1 MKKDLNLLIVS
12 GLENRGILSQ
22 ILAGLPVNVFTAT
35 SIAQA
40 QELLFSQPIQVVFCE
55 ERLPDG
61 SFRDLLRRQF
71 VKAQATRWVVLLTT
85 GEWAEY
91 LEALKLGATD
101 AVRCPVKSTDVD
113 LALIRATRNMPGT
126 EFPSPLSTKTAMSR
140 ETARLK

>member
-1 MKKDLNLLIVS
+1 MKKTLDILIVS
-12 GLENRGILSQ
+12 GSENRRILSQ
-22 ILAGLPVNVFTAT
+22 FLAGLPINMFSAA

-40 QELLFSQPIQVVFCE
+40 QELVFRHQIQVAFCE

-61 SFRDLLRRQF
+61 SFRDLLRMQF

-101 AVRCPVKSTDVD
+101 AVRCPMK
-113 LALIRATRNMPGT
+113 P
-126 EFPSPLSTKTAMSR
+126 
-140 ETARLK
+140 